1 MRNMKKI
8 IGSTIA
14 VAAIAG
20 ITATPANARNL
31 LDYVRGFTGG
41 SSTSNAQVQSVM
53 SSNFSTRQQQLRS
66 QIASSVASGTMH
78 PNSAS
83 ALTAQLD
90 QINSMTAAFAGGGFT
105 NSEAQQIVDAFTNV
119 TNQVNAST
127 STYSN
132 YPTTYT
138 YPYGTS
144 YPYGYNNQ
152 YYSPNLFNNPISGLR
167 DLLRF

>member
-1 MRNMKKI
+1 MRNMKKV

-14 VAAIAG
+14 VAALLG
-20 ITATPANARNL
+20 VTAVPANAQNIWDL
-31 LDYVRGFTGG
+31 VRGASGSR
-41 SSTSNAQVQSVM
+41 SSTGNAQVQSVM

-66 QIASSVASGTMH
+66 QIASSVSSGTMH

-90 QINSMTAAFAGGGFT
+90 QINSMTAAYAGGGFT

-127 STYSN
+127 TTYSS
-132 YPTTYT
+132 YPNT

>member
-1 MRNMKKI
+1 
-8 IGSTIA
+8 
-14 VAAIAG
+14 
-20 ITATPANARNL
+20 
-31 LDYVRGFTGG
+31 
-41 SSTSNAQVQSVM
+41 
-53 SSNFSTRQQQLRS
+53 
-66 QIASSVASGTMH
+66 
-78 PNSAS
+78 
-83 ALTAQLD
+83 
-90 QINSMTAAFAGGGFT
+90 MTAAYAGGGFT

-127 STYSN
+127 TTYSS
-132 YPTTYT
+132 YPNT